1 MAKKKDSISIL
12 NNSWVGPYLSQNKW
26 LLTIVIVL
34 GVGTFFSAGAL
45 MFTSG
50 YLISK
55 SATLP
60 ENILLVYVP
69 IVLVR
74 LFGVSRPAFRY
85 AERLSSHSLVL
96 KILSSMRVRLYRTLE
111 PDALDFKSRYKT
123 GDLLG
128 VMADDIEHLQDLYI
142 KTIFPSIISIGLYM
156 LIVLAL
162 GFFSI
167 PFALLMFLLLF
178 VLIILFPL
186 VSLLVTRARHAQMKN
201 ARNGLY
207 QSLTD
212 AVMGIGDWMISGR
225 QSDFIECYEKDEKK
239 VDVLEA
245 KINLFQRKRNFLFQ
259 AVILVIIV
267 ALACWITLQV
277 EAEQFSPIWIAA
289 FILVVFPLVDAFAP
303 LSDAVSQVSSY
314 KSSLERMNGLQEEKE
329 LIGLTNNENTSE
341 FDDLKAQTAL
351 PITFNQISF
360 SYSSTDEKVLNN
372 LNFTIQPG
380 EKIAMLG
387 KSGAGKSTIVKLLL
401 GAYKPNQGKISIG
414 NKDISLLDSQ
424 ITSFISVLHQKPHLF
439 DTTVMN
445 NIRLGN
451 PNACD
456 EEVYEAAKLVRM
468 HDYIESLPN
477 GYQTRMHELGGRF
490 SGGERQ
496 RIALARILL
505 QKNPIV
511 ILDEPTVGL
520 DSQTERSLLE
530 TIFKTLNGKTM
541 IWITHHLMGVEKM
554 DRVLFLQDGEISMN
568 GSHEELL
575 QMMPHYTKLYKLDMP
590 QLNN

>member
-1 MAKKKDSISIL
+1 MTKKKGSGSIL
-12 NNSWVGPYLSQNKW
+12 RNSWIGPYLSQNKW
-26 LLTIVIVL
+26 LLTLVIVL

-85 AERLSSHSLVL
+85 AERLSGHSLVL
-96 KILSSMRVRLYRTLE
+96 KILSGMRVRLYRALE
-111 PDALDFKSRYKT
+111 PNALDFKSRYKT

-142 KTIFPSIISIGLYM
+142 KTIFPSIISLVLYIM
-156 LIVLAL
+156 IVLAL

-167 PFALLMFLLLF
+167 PFALIMLLLLF
-178 VLIILFPL
+178 VLIVLFPL
-186 VSLLVTRARHAQMKN
+186 VSLLVTRARNAQMKN

-225 QSDFIECYEKDEKK
+225 QSDFIERYENDEKK
-239 VDVLEA
+239 VDQLEA
-245 KINLFQRKRNFLFQ
+245 GINQFQRKRNFLFQ
-259 AVILVIIV
+259 VAILAIIL
-267 ALACWITLQV
+267 ALACWVTLQV
-277 EAEQFSPIWIAA
+277 EAGQFSPIWIAA
-289 FILVVFPLVDAFAP
+289 FILVVFPLIDAFAP

-314 KSSLERMNGLQEEKE
+314 KSSLDRLNGLQAVKEEANPESAGNFDE
-329 LIGLTNNENTSE
+329 LKSQE
-341 FDDLKAQTAL
+341 AL
-351 PITFNQISF
+351 PIRFNQVKF
-360 SYSSTDEKVLNN
+360 SYPSTETNVLKD
-372 LNFTIQPG
+372 LTFTIQPG

-387 KSGAGKSTIVKLLL
+387 KSGSGKSTIVKLLL
-401 GAYKPNQGKISIG
+401 GAYKPNQGEISIA
-414 NKDISLLDSQ
+414 NEDIGLLDSQ
-424 ITSFISVLHQKPHLF
+424 LTSFISVLHQKPHLF

-451 PNACD
+451 PKASD
-456 EEVYEAAKLVRM
+456 EDVYEATKLVKM

-477 GYQTRMHELGGRF
+477 GYQTRMQELGGRF

-505 QKNPIV
+505 QKTPIV

-520 DSQTERSLLE
+520 DSQTERSLLQ
-530 TIFKTLNGKTM
+530 TIFETLNGKTI

-575 QMMPHYTKLYKLDMP
+575 QTESHYSKLYKLDMP
-590 QLNN
+590 PLTN